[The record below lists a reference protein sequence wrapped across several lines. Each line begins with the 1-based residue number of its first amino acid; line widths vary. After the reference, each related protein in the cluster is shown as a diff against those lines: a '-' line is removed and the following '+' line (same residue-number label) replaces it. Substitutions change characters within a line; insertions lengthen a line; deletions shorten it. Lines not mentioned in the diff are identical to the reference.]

1 MDRSA
6 PTSHKSA
13 SRSLMIPS
21 KHRLHH
27 THETKKNQQIPN
39 FDPRKSN
46 QIHTISPKTTSKPQN
61 NKNSFK
67 IIQKIFKKQK
77 REIFIINSQFQPWQS
92 QPDPHH
98 FSKKILENSQNPPE
112 KLKKKNSEK
121 HKNRNFWQKKKKDY
135 LLFW

>member
-13 SRSLMIPS
+13 SKSLMIPS

-39 FDPRKSN
+39 FDAHKSN

-67 IIQKIFKKQK
+67 IIQKFFKKQK

-92 QPDPHH
+92 QPDPQH
-98 FSKKILENSQNPPE
+98 FSKKKKLENSQNPPE
-112 KLKKKNSEK
+112 KLKKKLRK
-121 HKNRNFWQKKKKDY
+121 AQK
-135 LLFW
+135 